1 MRLLTLRYKT
11 YPNSLRG
18 IAPGGK
24 HHFTFI
30 SPSFCR
36 RRHGLGRWPGST
48 GRQIGG
54 GGVFTVFSERKAA
67 APREFRW
74 NAQNAINSGRNH
86 LARDLSHT
94 KRAQYTATELRQ
106 VVRLATADEV
116 AIDHDRLAHPDRPGV
131 D

>member
-11 YPNSLRG
+11 YPNSLRA

-30 SPSFCR
+30 SPSFYR
-36 RRHGLGRWPGST
+36 RHHGLGRWPGST

-67 APREFRW
+67 APREF
-74 NAQNAINSGRNH
+74 
-86 LARDLSHT
+86 LLSPDESSVEPRP
-94 KRAQYTATELRQ
+94 KLMPTAFI
-106 VVRLATADEV
+106 RLPQR
-116 AIDHDRLAHPDRPGV
+116 RLSPSSFRVLQDF
-131 D
+131 